1 MSAALTRTT
10 SFTDHW
16 RGQWSDVL
24 HEMEDLEKA
33 DPKVKALRIA
43 VPSRRGS
50 SIGIE
55 DVRAMVALT
64 AQVNVTTMVPPLTS
78 ILRTMNLTILET
90 NSEPGFITSDAP
102 CVWFDP
108 AALLRPWPYDGHG
121 LASPTIEVFMPVSP
135 RQTALL
141 TWRVG
146 NGYLR
151 VPEHVVM
158 EANRTVRGHCHR
170 SFVVSRNVAEKGW
183 FILDP
188 RAPQT

>member
-90 NSEPGFITSDAP
+90 NSEPGFITSDRGLHASLAKTDCAP
-102 CVWFDP
+102 
-108 AALLRPWPYDGHG
+108 H
-121 LASPTIEVFMPVSP
+121 LASRKRLPSRAGARRDGGQSDREGPLPSI
-135 RQTALL
+135 
-141 TWRVG
+141 
-146 NGYLR
+146 
-151 VPEHVVM
+151 
-158 EANRTVRGHCHR
+158 VRGFAECR
-170 SFVVSRNVAEKGW
+170 RKGVVH
-183 FILDP
+183 P
-188 RAPQT
+188 RPEGPADVVRT